1 MCNRMEFR
9 QWTRATVRGDVVA
22 QVHRRVL
29 ALTCE
34 VPKNELIMVEALTG
48 ATVLWSIK
56 HGEREARLASN
67 MNVTRCKARGRADG
81 VVISDFDVG

>member
-1 MCNRMEFR
+1 MEFR

-34 VPKNELIMVEALTG
+34 VPKNELIVVEALTG
-48 ATVLWSIK
+48 ASIWSIK
-56 HGEREARLASN
+56 HGERQARLASN
-67 MNVTRCKARGRADG
+67 TIFTRCKAHGRADG
-81 VVISDFDVG
+81 VVISAFDVG